1 MEITLEE
8 KPAVVTATNVAG
20 DISFNEVTN
29 EVATIEEQNPQL
41 ASQADELVAKLL
53 DVSTRDIENQEK
65 YSDAIQTI
73 GSGVQKELMKRSKLL
88 NAPMTVLMKDAEDGG
103 KVANGL
109 DSLQVNINEINPNRV
124 DFSMGTVRRLFA
136 KLPGVGTPLSNWF
149 AKYQTINGVIDDI
162 VKGLEDGKAQLL
174 RDNTTLRDDQR
185 RMRALTFQ
193 LEDFIQFAFILDNRL
208 ESAVASLA
216 PDQQDKRK
224 FLEEELLFNLKQRI
238 VDLQQQQAV
247 NQQGVVSSE
256 VIIRNNKELIKGV
269 DRTLAVTLTALNTA
283 ATLQVA
289 LQRQKKTLKGLQASK
304 EVTQDLLV
312 GNAKQLKENG
322 AAIQKQASS
331 AMLDTDVLKQVFA
344 DVQGALDDIST
355 FRREALPAMAESIV
369 EMDQITGKM
378 EESIKAM
385 EQGNKA
391 SKEFAIELQPA
402 GDSE

>member
-193 LEDFIQFAFILDNRL
+193 LEDFIQFA
-208 ESAVASLA
+208 
-216 PDQQDKRK
+216 P
-224 FLEEELLFNLKQRI
+224 
-238 VDLQQQQAV
+238 
-247 NQQGVVSSE
+247 
-256 VIIRNNKELIKGV
+256 
-269 DRTLAVTLTALNTA
+269 
-283 ATLQVA
+283 
-289 LQRQKKTLKGLQASK
+289 
-304 EVTQDLLV
+304 
-312 GNAKQLKENG
+312 
-322 AAIQKQASS
+322 
-331 AMLDTDVLKQVFA
+331 
-344 DVQGALDDIST
+344 
-355 FRREALPAMAESIV
+355 
-369 EMDQITGKM
+369 
-378 EESIKAM
+378 
-385 EQGNKA
+385 
-391 SKEFAIELQPA
+391 
-402 GDSE
+402 